1 MDHGGRLPA
10 LDGLRGVAILL
21 VLLGHSHILA
31 TGGVT
36 GVTLFF
42 TLSGYLITGLLLAE
56 RDRAGRV
63 DLAAFYGRRAVRL
76 LPALALVF
84 LAVAVLFHDRPLLL
98 QSVAAGLLFL
108 GNQVP
113 LAGPIHHLWSL
124 GVEEQFYLLW
134 PALLLLCLRRY
145 SRAGLQCVALALAA
159 GSVAWRLV
167 DFALHGY
174 PHAYHST
181 MTNAAGLLVGAAL
194 ALRPWRSP
202 RHAPLLGAVL
212 LTLAAAGPVAWSF
225 MSPWDIWVGPVAV
238 AGSALLLAA
247 MANGGLAQRWPR
259 WLRQLG
265 VISYGVYLWHVPVI
279 YAPGISALPY
289 PWRGLVGSVV
299 AVLIAALSWRLVE
312 QPLIRWN
319 KRRREVG
326 RLGTPQPVRGGP
338 AKIGP
343 VGGEAVLAG

>member
-21 VLLGHSHILA
+21 VLFGHSRILA

-56 RDRAGRV
+56 RDRTARV
-63 DLAAFYGRRAVRL
+63 DLAAFYRRRAVRL

-84 LAVAVLFHDRPLLL
+84 VAVAVMFHREPLLM

-108 GNQVP
+108 GNQAP
-113 LAGPIHHLWSL
+113 LARPIHHLWSL

-145 SRAGLQCVALALAA
+145 SRAGLQFVVLALAG
-159 GSVAWRLV
+159 GSVAWRFV
-167 DFALHGY
+167 DFELHGY
-174 PHAYHST
+174 WHAYHST
-181 MTNAAGLLVGAAL
+181 TTNAAGLLVGAAL

-202 RHAPLLGAVL
+202 RRAPLAGAVL
-212 LTLAAAGPVAWSF
+212 LILAAFGPVAWSL

-247 MANGGLAQRWPR
+247 IANGGLAERWPA
-259 WLRQLG
+259 WLKHLG
-265 VISYGVYLWHVPVI
+265 VISYGVYLWHVPAI
-279 YAPGISALPY
+279 YAPGVSALPY
-289 PWRGLVGSVV
+289 PWRGLAGSVF
-299 AVLIAALSWRLVE
+299 AVMIAALSWRLVE
-312 QPLIRWN
+312 QPLIRWS
-319 KRRREVG
+319 RRAGQRGAPE
-326 RLGTPQPVRGGP
+326 PVRSGP
-338 AKIGP
+338 ATSGP
-343 VGGEAVLAG
+343 VGGEPVLAG

>member
-1 MDHGGRLPA
+1 MDQRGRVPA
-10 LDGLRGVAILL
+10 LDGLRGLAILL
-21 VLLGHSHILA
+21 VLLGHSHVLA

-56 RDRAGRV
+56 RDRTARV
-63 DLAAFYGRRAVRL
+63 DLVAFYRRRAVRL
-76 LPALALVF
+76 LPALVVVIAV
-84 LAVAVLFHDRPLLL
+84 VAVVFRQEPALT
-98 QSVAAGLLFL
+98 QSFVAGLLFL
-108 GNQVP
+108 GNQVA
-113 LAGPIHHLWSL
+113 LARPTQHLWSL

-145 SRAGLQCVALALAA
+145 PREGLQFVALALAA

-167 DFALHGY
+167 DFQLHGY

-202 RHAPLLGAVL
+202 RPGPAIGAVL
-212 LTLAAAGPVAWSF
+212 LFVAAVGPVAWSF

-247 MANGGLAQRWPR
+247 IASGPLAEGWPR
-259 WLRQLG
+259 WLQRLG
-265 VISYGVYLWHVPVI
+265 VISYGVYLWHIPVI
-279 YAPGISALPY
+279 YAPGINTLSY
-289 PWRGLVGSVV
+289 PWRGLAGSAIAILLA
-299 AVLIAALSWRLVE
+299 AVSSQLLE
-312 QPLIRWN
+312 QPLIRWY
-319 KRRREVG
+319 KRRRTAHV
-326 RLGTPQPVRGGP
+326 GTPAAV
-338 AKIGP
+338 
-343 VGGEAVLAG
+343 AVLAG